1 MVCRATALGRA
12 FLIDVSPPC
21 RSSSRW
27 LRTLRHI
34 PAEIHHSPLATLVRG
49 FNVCDD
55 MFTAEGMILDQ
66 TLAFPQS
73 PQNTPPESIS
83 PPQYE
88 HFVSPVENRTPTTSS
103 FSYLLPS
110 PTARST
116 TIRMRLDRVASP

>member
-1 MVCRATALGRA
+1 MRPRRCSRFLFFNTVVGGLCLGGL

-34 PAEIHHSPLATLVRG
+34 SAEIHHSPLATLVRG

-55 MFTAEGMILDQ
+55 MFTAEGMIVDQ

-83 PPQYE
+83 PPQ
-88 HFVSPVENRTPTTSS
+88 
-103 FSYLLPS
+103 
-110 PTARST
+110 
-116 TIRMRLDRVASP
+116 